1 MILRVNAS
9 FTELFLLRRS
19 GINNLTIHVFSYY
32 SHTCMWSGGDRAI

>member
-19 GINNLTIHVFSYY
+19 GINNLTIHVFSYMY
-32 SHTCMWSGGDRAI
+32 VVWW

>member
-19 GINNLTIHVFSYY
+19 GINNLTIHVF
-32 SHTCMWSGGDRAI
+32 WSGGNRAI